1 MARCPLCS
9 ERSAKRFCPAKQ
21 TMICAV
27 CCGTKREVEI
37 DCPGSCVHL
46 KAGRSYESER
56 KQIDSELVA
65 RAKAFN
71 QNFLN
76 EYGPF
81 LEMLSRAVAEER
93 HSSPWLV
100 DADVMEVYKA
110 LNATMKTLSGGIY
123 YETLP
128 QGTAGQS
135 LFRKLKVFLD
145 ALMSPAPEAQHRPL
159 RVSEILGLLD
169 FLLLAV
175 SLNSSGRPR
184 SRQYLDWVTQ
194 ASGVSEPPAESSRLI
209 LP

>member
-1 MARCPLCS
+1 M
-9 ERSAKRFCPAKQ
+9 
-21 TMICAV
+21 
-27 CCGTKREVEI
+27 EI

-56 KQIDSELVA
+56 KQLDAEVLA

-71 QNFLN
+71 QSFLN

-81 LEMLSRAVAEER
+81 LELLGRAVAEER
-93 HSSPWLV
+93 LSSPWLV
-100 DADVMEVYKA
+100 DADAMEVYKA

-128 QGTAGQS
+128 EGTAGQS
-135 LFRKLKVFLD
+135 LFRKLRTFLD
-145 ALMSPAPEAQHRPL
+145 ALMSPGPEAQHRPL

-175 SLNSSGRPR
+175 SVNSSGRPR
-184 SRQYLDWVTQ
+184 SRQYLDWLTR
-194 ASGVSEPPAESSRLI
+194 ASGVSEPPPESSRLI

>member
-21 TMICAV
+21 ALICTV

-46 KAGRSYESER
+46 KAGRSYESDR
-56 KQIDSELVA
+56 KQLDSELLA
-65 RAKAFN
+65 RAKAFD
-71 QNFLN
+71 QRFLN
-76 EYGPF
+76 EYGHF
-81 LEMLSRAVAEER
+81 LELLSRAVAEER
-93 HSSPWLV
+93 PSSPWLV
-100 DADVMEVYKA
+100 DADVMEVYRA
-110 LNATMKTLSGGIY
+110 LHATMKTLSGGIY

-128 QGTAGQS
+128 EGTAGQA
-135 LFRKLKVFLD
+135 LFRKLKAFLD
-145 ALMSPAPEAQHRPL
+145 ALMSPEPQAQHRPL

-175 SLNSSGRPR
+175 SINSSGRPR
-184 SRQYLDWVTQ
+184 SRQYLDWITA
-194 ASGVSEPPAESSRLI
+194 ASGMPEPPAESSGLI

>member
-1 MARCPLCS
+1 MTRCPLCS

-21 TMICAV
+21 TMICTM

-56 KQIDSELVA
+56 KQLDSELIA
-65 RAKAFN
+65 RVKVFN
-71 QNFLN
+71 QRFLN

-81 LEMLSRAVAEER
+81 LELLGRAVAEER
-93 HSSPWLV
+93 LASPWLL
-100 DADVMEVYKA
+100 DADAMEVYKA
-110 LNATMKTLSGGIY
+110 LNTTMKTLSGGIY

-128 QGTAGQS
+128 EGTAGQS
-135 LFRKLKVFLD
+135 LFRKLRAFLD
-145 ALMSPAPEAQHRPL
+145 ALMSPGPEAQHRPL

-175 SLNSSGRPR
+175 GVNSSGRPR
-184 SRQYLDWVTQ
+184 SRQYLDWVTE
-194 ASGVSEPPAESSRLI
+194 ASGLSEPPAE
-209 LP
+209 

>member
-56 KQIDSELVA
+56 KQLDAEVLA

-71 QNFLN
+71 QSFLN

-81 LEMLSRAVAEER
+81 LELLGRAVAEER
-93 HSSPWLV
+93 LSSPWLV
-100 DADVMEVYKA
+100 DADAMEVYKA

-128 QGTAGQS
+128 EGTAGQS
-135 LFRKLKVFLD
+135 LFRKLRTFLD
-145 ALMSPAPEAQHRPL
+145 ALMSPGPEAQHRPL

-175 SLNSSGRPR
+175 SVNSSGRPR
-184 SRQYLDWVTQ
+184 SRQYLDWLTR
-194 ASGVSEPPAESSRLI
+194 ASGVSEPPPESSRLI

>member
-21 TMICAV
+21 NMICAI

-46 KAGRSYESER
+46 RAGRSYESDR
-56 KQIDSELVA
+56 KQLDSEVLV
-65 RAKAFN
+65 RAKAFD
-71 QNFLN
+71 QSFLN
-76 EYGPF
+76 EYGRF
-81 LEMLSRAVAEER
+81 LELLSRAVAEER
-93 HSSPWLV
+93 LDSPWLV
-100 DADVMEVYKA
+100 DADVTEVYKA
-110 LNATMKTLSGGIY
+110 LKATMTTLSGGIY

-128 QGTAGQS
+128 EGNAGQS
-135 LFRKLKVFLD
+135 LFRRLKAFLD
-145 ALMSPAPEAQHRPL
+145 ALMSPVPEAQHRPL
-159 RVSEILGLLD
+159 RVTEILSLLE

-175 SLNSSGRPR
+175 SVNSSGRPR

-194 ASGVSEPPAESSRLI
+194 ASGMSEPPVESSRLI